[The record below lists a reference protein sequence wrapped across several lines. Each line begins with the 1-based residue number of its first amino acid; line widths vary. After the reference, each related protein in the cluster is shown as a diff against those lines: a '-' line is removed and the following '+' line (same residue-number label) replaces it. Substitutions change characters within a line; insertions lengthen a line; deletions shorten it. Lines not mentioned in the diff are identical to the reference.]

1 MIITI
6 DTDSNKIIN
15 TTLSDDEKA
24 EFENIAEHHLEYEID
39 NTRGANSKYKWMDLL
54 MSMGTIEH
62 NMEAELEYTK
72 NSAISVYKSKV
83 TLDKYKEYFYSHVNS
98 IDDVLNYI
106 VVQKTLSYTACY
118 NKELKE
124 KAFDKFID
132 KLLDNATKNNVC
144 QLLRNLPSDKYSK
157 NIVEY
162 VHRLQAKATDDA
174 YTIITLMNKQIHR
187 ISCCTEEDEQEIND
201 VLMAINLLKQLAEK
215 R

>member
-15 TTLSDDEKA
+15 ATLSDADKNELNQ
-24 EFENIAEHHLEYEID
+24 FAEHRLEYEID
-39 NTRGANSKYKWMDLL
+39 NTRGTSSKYKWMDLL

-72 NSAISVYKSKV
+72 NSAISVYKRKV

-98 IDDVLNYI
+98 IDDVLDYI

-124 KAFDKFID
+124 KA
-132 KLLDNATKNNVC
+132 
-144 QLLRNLPSDKYSK
+144 Y
-157 NIVEY
+157 EE
-162 VHRLQAKATDDA
+162 
-174 YTIITLMNKQIHR
+174 
-187 ISCCTEEDEQEIND
+187 ISMSLN
-201 VLMAINLLKQLAEK
+201 EK
-215 R
+215 